1 MWRFSGSQ
9 YGFRSSRS
17 TAADL
22 TEVSDIIS
30 RAVLISPGLLKLYHL
45 INPRL
50 STGFGKL
57 VFFTNLAFTEFRVR
71 YLVLFLN
78 KRRL

>member
-22 TEVSDIIS
+22 LTEVSDIIS
-30 RAVLISPGLLKLYHL
+30 RVVLISPGLLEL
-45 INPRL
+45 
-50 STGFGKL
+50 
-57 VFFTNLAFTEFRVR
+57 
-71 YLVLFLN
+71 
-78 KRRL
+78 

>member
-1 MWRFSGSQ
+1 MWRFSGTQ

-22 TEVSDIIS
+22 LAEVPDIIS
-30 RAVLISPGLLKLYHL
+30 RAVLISPGLLELYHL

-57 VFFTNLAFTEFRVR
+57 VFFTNLRFTEFQVR
-71 YLVLFLN
+71 YLVLF
-78 KRRL
+78 RLL